1 MDLTSNHIYII
12 GAGAIGKALAVFL
25 QLSGRKVTILRG
37 SIAEGETRTE
47 LCQVQMPDGAWH
59 EAEVTVST
67 LQAFPRLNGTLVL
80 ANKSFGNEHLA
91 VALKDK
97 TGHSPIVLL
106 QNGLGVERP
115 FLQHGFPEV
124 YRCVLFVTSQ
134 VSEGS
139 AIAFKPVAPSPIG
152 IERGSHDGLHRIV
165 RLLDTPHFAFKSDPD
180 IAGTVWKKAIINCVF
195 NTICPLLDAD
205 NGLFH
210 RSGAALAIAR
220 RVISECVALAN
231 ARGIG
236 LDAGDVEQKLLE
248 ISRSSDGQIISTLQ
262 DIRAGRRTELDTL
275 NFEMVRQADELGFSE
290 LTRET
295 GLLGELTR
303 LKEDISLKTHLENHL
318 PTDILP

>member
-37 SIAEGETRTE
+37 SIPEAETRTE
-47 LCQVQMPDGAWH
+47 LFNVQMPDGSWH

-67 LQAFPRLNGTLVL
+67 WQAFPRLSGTLVL
-80 ANKSFGNEHLA
+80 TNKSFGNEQLA

-106 QNGLGVERP
+106 QNGLGVEKP
-115 FLQHGFPEV
+115 FLKHGFPEM

-134 VSEGS
+134 VGEGS

-152 IERGSHDGLHRIV
+152 IERGSHDGLQRIV
-165 RLLDTPHFAFKSDPD
+165 RLLDTPHFAFKSEAD

-210 RSGAALAIAR
+210 RSSAALAIAR
-220 RVISECVALAN
+220 RVISECVMLAN

-236 LDAGDVEQKLLE
+236 LAAGDVVQKLLE

-275 NFEMVRQADELGFSE
+275 NFEMVRQAEALGLSE

-303 LKEDISLKTHLENHL
+303 LKEDISLKTHPENHL